1 METSAGL
8 DFMGSFSDKR
18 RLSCKAYGYP
28 NFEHNRGG
36 GQFAPLSCIWRQN
49 MWAAFFF
56 RRPKEPNST
65 VERYSDGRGM
75 SFGLED
81 QKPQPQAPQPLL
93 GLFFPA
99 VLLLSPLGSRH

>member
-18 RLSCKAYGYP
+18 RLSCKAYGYS

-36 GQFAPLSCIWRQN
+36 VQFAPLSCDKICGPPL
-49 MWAAFFF
+49 FFPATEGTQYSF
-56 RRPKEPNST
+56 RRPKEPNSP
-65 VERYSDGRGM
+65 VERYSDGHGM

-81 QKPQPQAPQPLL
+81 QKPQP
-93 GLFFPA
+93 
-99 VLLLSPLGSRH
+99 

>member
-18 RLSCKAYGYP
+18 RLSCKAYGYS

-36 GQFAPLSCIWRQN
+36 GQFAPLSCDKICGP
-49 MWAAFFF
+49 AFSF

-65 VERYSDGRGM
+65 VERYSNGRGM